1 MSGALREVWNSR
13 AATAAWFSG
22 TDPFTVEVLSQ
33 LNFDAFVMDCKH
45 GMQEPQDALN
55 QLRAL
60 QAMSKATPL
69 VRVSEVSQIGRF
81 LDAGFAGIIAPMIN
95 CKSEAEELC
104 EACAYA
110 PFGVRSA
117 GPTRALIKHGG
128 DVSGYYNDTIAP
140 ATKPIVLAM
149 VESAVGVANAGDI
162 LDTDVDGIFIAPL
175 DLSIKLGEPC
185 TGTKGKKTRAAISR
199 IQAQALK
206 KNKIVGIYVPDRES
220 AEEYIA
226 RGFQFVVAC
235 HDKVALLN
243 GAKASM
249 PQVKQRVRTTHV
261 GSLPR
266 PAWLVPIVRG
276 DEAPPADYKE
286 KLHKAT
292 VEVMQKQLDA
302 GIDEINDGE
311 LGRKDYVTAARE
323 RLSGFGGQAK
333 AAGASDLVEMKDF
346 SKKHEGRKGLLQL
359 TEKTEV
365 TTASCTGP
373 IEYTAEGLK
382 DLKDEI
388 ERVRAAAKEL
398 GVPMERIFFSSPSPG
413 VIANFFGNDFYPTHE
428 EYVQALANAMKTEYR
443 TIAEAGFKLQ
453 VDCPDLAMGRH
464 TRFAK
469 YTLAEFRKAATFH
482 VKAMNEALEGLDAST
497 MRIHVC
503 WGNYPGPHHHDVA
516 LADVADIIVTAAP
529 KYISIEACNPGH
541 AHEYE
546 IWKDIKVPA
555 DKVFLPGVIDTT
567 TSHIENPRLVA
578 QRLQAYSSTFG
589 LDRIMACTDC
599 GFSTAAGALNI
610 TEDIVWNKM
619 ASMVKGASSLA
630 ESKQSKVAR
639 VQDAPE
645 LDLAL
650 LDAFIPGHERTT
662 TLFYGFIVTNPDDPP
677 IFPESYGYS
686 MTYNAMTPGN
696 GNALHRHPN
705 LEIFVPVDEPFEFAW
720 GTKGEHVVQ
729 LRPWDLIAIPAGIT
743 HRYANCSDGKCT
755 GRILTV
761 LPGQASI
768 TWDDDVVKKAQEAG
782 CPCDDAGVM
791 LSKKEGGDERRK
803 SISITQPV
811 ADIPASREDG
821 DAYIVRYDSGSKLQR
836 NNSDGRLQ
844 MSWLHMRRG
853 EVVEIPSSIETT
865 AILLTGKVNC
875 GEQLK
880 VLDVVKQPSFLSA
893 SEKSIVLLIESSL
906 PSGMDFHFDPEF
918 KP

>member
-1 MSGALREVWNSR
+1 MAGALREAWDSR
-13 AATAAWFSG
+13 AATAAWFHG

-33 LNFDAFVMDCKH
+33 LNFDAAVIDCQH
-45 GMQEPQDALN
+45 GMHEPQDALN

-69 VRVSEVSQIGRF
+69 VRVSEVNDAQIGRF

-95 CKSEAEELC
+95 TKAEAEKLC
-104 EACAYA
+104 AACAYA

-117 GPTRALIKHGG
+117 GPTRALIKKGG
-128 DVSGYYNDTIAP
+128 AVGGYVNETLAP

-149 VESAVGVANAGDI
+149 VETPGGVANVAEI
-162 LDTDVDGIFIAPL
+162 LDTDVDGVFIGPL
-175 DLSIKLGEPC
+175 DLSIAMGEPC

-199 IQAQALK
+199 IQAQALR

-235 HDKVALLN
+235 HDKIALLA
-243 GAKASM
+243 GAKASL
-249 PQVKQRVRTTHV
+249 PQVQQRVRTTHV

-276 DEAPPADYKE
+276 DEAPPADFAQ

-302 GIDEINDGE
+302 GIDDINDGE
-311 LGRKDYVTAARE
+311 LGRKDYVSAARQ

-365 TTASCTGP
+365 TTASCNGP

-388 ERVRAAAKEL
+388 ARVTAAAKEL
-398 GVPMERIFFSSPSPG
+398 DIPMDRVFFSSPSPG
-413 VIANFFGNDFYPTHE
+413 VIANFFGNDFYATHE
-428 EYVQALANAMKTEYR
+428 EYVQALANAMKTEYQ

-469 YTLAEFRKAATFH
+469 CTLAEFRKAAQFH
-482 VKAMNEALEGLDAST
+482 VKVMNEALEGLDASK

-516 LADVADIIVTAAP
+516 LADVADIIVSAAP

-546 IWKDIKVPA
+546 IWKDIVVPE

-578 QRLQAYSSTFG
+578 QRLQAYASTFG
-589 LDRIMACTDC
+589 MNRIMACTDC

-630 ESKQSKVAR
+630 DSKQAQV
-639 VQDAPE
+639 VHVDDAPE
-645 LDLAL
+645 LGLAL
-650 LDAFIPGHERTT
+650 LDAYIPGHERTT
-662 TLFYGFIVTNPDDPP
+662 TLFFGFIVTNPDDPP
-677 IFPESYGYS
+677 MFPESYGYS
-686 MTYNAMTPGN
+686 MTYNAMQPGN

-705 LEIFVPVDEPFEFAW
+705 LEIFVPMDEPFEFAW
-720 GTKGEHVVQ
+720 GTKGEHVVV
-729 LRPWDLIAIPAGIT
+729 LRPWDIIAIPAGVT
-743 HRYANCSDGKCT
+743 HRYENAADGKQE

-761 LPGQASI
+761 LPGQAAI
-768 TWDDDVVKKAQEAG
+768 TWDDDVVKKAKDNG
-782 CPCDDAGVM
+782 CPCSDDGVM
-791 LSKKEGGDERRK
+791 LSNKKDGADRRK
-803 SISITQPV
+803 SISITEAV
-811 ADIPASREDG
+811 ADIPASKEEG
-821 DAYIVRYDSGSKLQR
+821 EAYIVRYDSGNKLQR
-836 NNSDGRLQ
+836 TTADGLLQ
-844 MSWLHMRRG
+844 MSWLHMNRG
-853 EVVEIPSSIETT
+853 EIVDIPSSVQTV

-880 VLDVVKQPSFLSA
+880 VMDVVKQPSFLSA
-893 SEKSIVLLIESSL
+893 AEKSIVLLIESAL
-906 PSGMDFHFDPEF
+906 PSGMDFHFAP
-918 KP
+918 